1 MSLLRLLSRKIT
13 LPLLKIVSPSK
24 IMSSGLKEVSS
35 NKCQGGFQKVFSH
48 VSKEVGCEMRFA
60 VYLPPQV
67 HEEQKK
73 CPVLLWLSGLSCT
86 EQNFIT
92 KSGFQESAA
101 EFGFIVV
108 APDTSPRNVNIPGE
122 SDSWDFGQS
131 AGFYLDATEDPW
143 KKNYRMYSYVTK
155 ELFELVNSSFPTLS
169 EKWGIF
175 GHSMGGHGA
184 LTCFFK
190 NPEKFKSCSAFAP
203 ICNPS
208 NCPWGTK
215 AFTGYLGKDKEVWK
229 QYDASELVKVYKG
242 HDVEILIDQVCS
254 EIVWNLQEL

>member
-1 MSLLRLLSRKIT
+1 MSKLT
-13 LPLLKIVSPSK
+13 
-24 IMSSGLKEVSS
+24 EVSS

-48 VSKEVGCEMRFA
+48 VSKEVGCEMRFG

-92 KSGFQESAA
+92 KAGFQESAT

-122 SDSWDFGQS
+122 TDSWDFGQS
-131 AGFYLDATEDPW
+131 AGFYLDATVDPW
-143 KKNYRMYSYVTK
+143 KKNYRMYSYVVK
-155 ELFELVNSSFPTLS
+155 ELYDLINTNFSTLP

-190 NPEKFKSCSAFAP
+190 NPDKFKSCSAFAP

-215 AFTGYLGKDKEVWK
+215 AFTGYLGSNNESWKE
-229 QYDASELVKVYKG
+229 YDASELVKSYKG
-242 HDVEILIDQVCS
+242 HDVEILIDQV
-254 EIVWNLQEL
+254 I